1 MRTLATTIS
10 TGTVTVLAAA
20 RTVGLSKVYGH
31 QGETRV
37 VALDNVSIDFAD
49 GEARRAARLDVLRAI
64 ATD

>member
-20 RTVGLSKVYGH
+20 RTLGLSKVYG

>member
-1 MRTLATTIS
+1 MRTLDATIS

-20 RTVGLSKVYGH
+20 RTVGLSKVYG

-64 ATD
+64 TTD